1 MEQRD
6 VSLGDDTGS
15 CPGSL
20 LHSGG
25 ICSPEVLMTVR
36 VAMATCVLVLV
47 GTVSGCGGSAG
58 ADAADSSKPSDL
70 ETTTAP
76 APKCAANAR
85 CYSFATS
92 SEGWPDVNDNDH
104 FASRDPYLD
113 GSYRLGARETGSWSL
128 AAPLKV
134 SDLSSDYAV
143 QVDADATMAKTFP
156 DDAAWGATCWTRP
169 VADGQIAGFG
179 VYVQPKKVT
188 LGLFDQST
196 GAFKPLKSIDSGGLV
211 KPGEKS
217 HLTMT
222 CHQDTESG
230 ATVAAVKVQINSK
243 PTIAV
248 SYARSVKNYVW
259 QTADGVGL
267 LAAGK
272 GADVFYDN
280 VVIAGK

>member
-1 MEQRD
+1 MCRLRRVRRSRHEQ
-6 VSLGDDTGS
+6 
-15 CPGSL
+15 
-20 LHSGG
+20 
-25 ICSPEVLMTVR
+25 
-36 VAMATCVLVLV
+36 AV
-47 GTVSGCGGSAG
+47 GEESSA
-58 ADAADSSKPSDL
+58 
-70 ETTTAP
+70 AP
-76 APKCAANAR
+76 APKCAPDAR
-85 CYSFATS
+85 CYDFATS
-92 SEGWPDVNDNDH
+92 SDGWPDINDDNH
-104 FASRDPYLD
+104 FAGRDPYLD
-113 GSYRLGARETGSWSL
+113 GSYRLGARQSGSWSL
-128 AAPLKV
+128 TAPLKV

-143 QVDADATMAKTFP
+143 QIDTDATMAQSFP

-169 VADGQIAGFG
+169 VAGGQIAGFG

-196 GAFKPLKSIDSGGLV
+196 GAFKPLKSNDAEGLV

-222 CHQDTESG
+222 CRQDTDAGSP
-230 ATVAAVKVQINSK
+230 VAAVKVQLNGK

-248 SYARSVKNYVW
+248 SYPRSVKNYAWV
-259 QTADGVGL
+259 TADGIGL